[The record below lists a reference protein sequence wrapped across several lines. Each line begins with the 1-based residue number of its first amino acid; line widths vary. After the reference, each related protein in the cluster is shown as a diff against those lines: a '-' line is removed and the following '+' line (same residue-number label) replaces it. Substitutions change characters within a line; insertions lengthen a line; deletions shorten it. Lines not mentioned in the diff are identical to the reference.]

1 MNKKI
6 IRLLTLILAVF
17 LCLSAVGC
25 DKGKEVD
32 NTASDNGGEL
42 DMADLDDIDISLDGT
57 VSDDGTS
64 GGLRRQQKSGE
75 RN

>member
-6 IRLLTLILAVF
+6 IRLLSLMLAVF

-25 DKGKEVD
+25 GKGKEAG

-57 VSDDGTS
+57 VSDDGTP
-64 GGLRRQQKSGE
+64 GGNGGSKKSGE